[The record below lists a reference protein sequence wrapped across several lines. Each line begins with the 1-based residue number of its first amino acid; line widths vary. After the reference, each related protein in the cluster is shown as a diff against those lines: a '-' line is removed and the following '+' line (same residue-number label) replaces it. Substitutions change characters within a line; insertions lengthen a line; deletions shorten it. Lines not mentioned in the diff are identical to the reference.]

1 MTQQPMLPARWIELA
16 GNTVMQ
22 REQLPQE
29 GTRDRNL
36 LGVEQPALAVLGV
49 LSASC

>member
-1 MTQQPMLPARWIELA
+1 MTELA
-16 GNTVMQ
+16 GNTAMQ
-22 REQLPQE
+22 REELPQE

-36 LGVEQPALAVLGV
+36 LGTEQPALAVLAV